1 MSLRKKTRTLN
12 ALWSNL
18 FLLHK
23 ESYAQA
29 LSKHYT
35 CNMLQTFAKRLML
48 VADFIPSSSF
58 LKRRSEFVENLGIFV
73 SKSVASSIW
82 FSLLPWFST
91 ITAAWTRLWLT
102 VRTRPAQWIASMS
115 PARRIILCHV
125 FNNSNREEVAIQHSL
140 HHYIKGIYIYISS
153 RQ

>member
-58 LKRRSEFVENLGIFV
+58 LKRRSEFVENLAIFL
-73 SKSVASSIW
+73 SKLWLLQFGSH
-82 FSLLPWFST
+82 FSLDSLRLLRLELGSDSRSERDRHSELRRCLRRDELFSAMYS
-91 ITAAWTRLWLT
+91 I
-102 VRTRPAQWIASMS
+102 IATEK
-115 PARRIILCHV
+115 R
-125 FNNSNREEVAIQHSL
+125 
-140 HHYIKGIYIYISS
+140 
-153 RQ
+153 